1 MALTE
6 VDNMN
11 VTISKNKYTVI
22 HMAIILGRV
31 EILKYLVSKSN
42 EPNKRLNGN
51 TKTPL
56 HTLAQFQCG
65 RYTKCPCVEMLSI
78 MIPKIKIFDVQD
90 GLGNKTPL
98 HMTLSEYRVR
108 KQNECLI

>member
-22 HMAIILGRV
+22 HMAIILGQV